1 MEPNS
6 TGRGNLADSTVE
18 GDIGSRPSV
27 GLLTGGEVPDELV
40 SRDEVVGQGAQAAE
54 GSTVTMHYVLFSGT
68 TGEKV
73 DSSWDRGQPFSSA
86 LSRGRLI
93 DGWIEGVPG
102 MKVGGRRVL
111 VIPPHLGYGANG
123 VPGIPPN
130 DTLLFVID
138 LVDVR

>member
-1 MEPNS
+1 MEPH
-6 TGRGNLADSTVE
+6 TAGTGNLAESTVDGE
-18 GDIGSRPSV
+18 LGSRPVV
-27 GLLTGGEVPDELV
+27 GLLTGGEVPAELV
-40 SRDEVVGQGAQAAE
+40 IRDEIVGDGDTAVE
-54 GSTVTMHYVLFSGT
+54 GSTVAMHYVLFSGT

-86 LSRGRLI
+86 LARGRLI
-93 DGWIEGVPG
+93 DGWIDGVPG

-111 VIPPHLGYGANG
+111 VVPPHLAYGAGG

-138 LVDVR
+138 LVEAG